1 MASIVF
7 FTVSL
12 YLSKSSVVAFLLRLT
27 KDRRQITLHRICLI
41 SVGVVGLASVLLLT
55 AGWPLEA
62 RHYWASSSDVSTCAT
77 QVKPTYKQDHP
88 KRFRLTIDSRLVG
101 RSGQCS
107 IS

>member
-27 KDRRQITLHRICLI
+27 KDRRQIMLHRICLI
-41 SVGVVGLASVLLLT
+41 GVGVVGLASVLLLT

-62 RHYWASSSDVSTCAT
+62 KHYWALSSDVSTCAT
-77 QVKPTYKQDHP
+77 QVWNTCKSNPWT
-88 KRFRLTIDSRLVG
+88 R
-101 RSGQCS
+101 
-107 IS
+107 